1 MSSAERHREQ
11 SENPLAG
18 DVDRWVN
25 PDETRSDEQITRDEN
40 IANRLHMSGTDD
52 SDAYWE
58 EYDELY
64 GDAEVDEDT
73 EDQQVDPDEDDDEFG
88 EMIMSNIAKNRRQ
101 RGYDPELDGDEED
114 EDPLAGDVD
123 RWVHP
128 DETNDR

>member
-1 MSSAERHREQ
+1 MSNAERHREQ
-11 SENPLAG
+11 PRDLLAG
-18 DVDRWVN
+18 DVDRWVH
-25 PDETRSDEQITRDEN
+25 PDETRTDEQIAQTEN
-40 IANRLHMSGTDD
+40 VVNHLHMSGDD
-52 SDAYWE
+52 GADGYWE

-64 GDAEVDEDT
+64 DDT
-73 EDQQVDPDEDDDEFG
+73 EDQQEEPDEDDDEFG
-88 EMIMSNIAKNRRQ
+88 RMIMSNIAKNRRK